1 MKNKAP
7 ILLLLSFALLAG
19 SAFCQQTLKGKVVD
33 VIDGKTVVIEISTG
47 KLIGVLEYLEIP
59 EPEQPLNR
67 AVREHLKELVLGK
80 NVDFLAMGISPGKTF
95 GQLFLN
101 GVDVGQQL
109 VRDGAA
115 WHIPSQRS
123 GQGTD
128 EGDQYEKMQAL
139 AKTEKRGIWLING
152 MKPAWEFR
160 AEKAENER
168 RAEEAKWQRTSITNR
183 NDNGRAAA
191 PDRPM
196 PNSNGSINNAGAL
209 INRYDAKSKTGSLET
224 PMLPSQDLTNLGRK
238 MACSVG
244 YYYHEDASKT
254 RKGKFVLFM
263 AWIDTP
269 RMSST
274 TSLIMKVDGKSIGTA
289 QGKRTKQSAGTS
301 TVETLAFEMSREQVE
316 KVANGSDVGL
326 WLDKEV
332 LIPGAGFTMLL
343 YNLLEAS
350 K

>member
-1 MKNKAP
+1 MKNKNA
-7 ILLLLSFALLAG
+7 ILLLLSLALFAG

-47 KLIGVLEYLEIP
+47 KLIGVLEFLEVP
-59 EPEQPLNR
+59 EPEQPLSR

-80 NVDFLAMGISPGKTF
+80 NVDFLAMGIEPGKTF

-101 GVDVGQQL
+101 GVDIGQQL

-123 GQGTD
+123 GQSPD
-128 EGDQYEKMQAL
+128 EGDQYEKMQAP
-139 AKTEKRGIWLING
+139 AKTDKRGIWLING

-168 RAEEAKWQRTSITNR
+168 RAEEARWQRASITNR
-183 NDNGRAAA
+183 NENGRSATSG
-191 PDRPM
+191 RVM

-209 INRYDAKSKTGSLET
+209 INRYDVKSKTGSLET
-224 PMLPSQDLTNLGRK
+224 PMLPSQDLANLGRK

-244 YYYHEDASKT
+244 YFYHEDTSKN
-254 RKGKFVLFM
+254 RKGTFVLYM

-269 RMSST
+269 RLSST
-274 TSLIMKVDGKSIGTA
+274 TNLVMKVDGKSIGTA

-326 WLDKEV
+326 WLGNEV
-332 LIPGAGFTMLL
+332 LIPGAGFSMLL
-343 YNLLEAS
+343 YNLLDAS